1 MDREREITGFVPEEW
16 FAIEGT
22 FVTPQKD
29 QFRAHYKEKIKTAKQ
44 VSELL
49 EQWTDKQFVV
59 TDVTKQPGTK
69 NPPAPFT
76 TSSLQQEA
84 SRRLGFGVSRTMQI
98 AQRLY
103 ESGLITYMRTD
114 SVNLSKQALGVAA
127 ATIKKRFGDKYYQSR
142 TFKTKSASAQE
153 AHEAIRPTDLVKE
166 WAGEDDSQKKL
177 YHLIRQRTLA
187 SQMASAKIER
197 TQIVLEPKGLKQTG
211 VFIAKGEVVLFDG
224 FLCLRRKDD
233 EEEGEQGLPALIKGE
248 VVDYTQIT

>member
-1 MDREREITGFVPEEW
+1 VDREREISGF
-16 FAIEGT
+16 
-22 FVTPQKD
+22 TPQERFALEAMFITKNKES
-29 QFRAHYKEKIKTAKQ
+29 FRAQYKDKLKTNKQ
-44 VSELL
+44 VTQLL
-49 EQWTDKQFVV
+49 EQRAGKSFLV
-59 TDVTKQPGTK
+59 TDITKQPGTK

-84 SRRLGFGVSRTMQI
+84 SRRLGYSVSRTMQI

-103 ESGLITYMRTD
+103 EAGLITYMRTD
-114 SVNLSKQALGVAA
+114 SVNLSKQALSAAA

>member
-1 MDREREITGFVPEEW
+1 MDREREITGFIPEEW
-16 FAIEGT
+16 YAIEGT
-22 FVTPQKD
+22 FVTSQKD
-29 QFRAHYKEKIKTAKQ
+29 QFRALYKEKIKTSKQ

-49 EQWTDKQFVV
+49 EQRTGKQFVV
-59 TDVTKQPGTK
+59 MDVTKQPGTK

-114 SVNLSKQALGVAA
+114 SVNLSKQALGAAA
-127 ATIKKRFGDKYYQSR
+127 ATIKKRFGDKYHQPR

-153 AHEAIRPTDLVKE
+153 AHEAIRPTDLGKE
-166 WAGEDDSQKKL
+166 RAGDDDSQKKL
-177 YHLIRQRTLA
+177 YHLIWERTLA

-197 TQIVLEPKGLKQTG
+197 TQVTLEPEKLKKTG
-211 VFIAKGEVVLFDG
+211 VFVAK
-224 FLCLRRKDD
+224 
-233 EEEGEQGLPALIKGE
+233 
-248 VVDYTQIT
+248 